1 MSRRKTLVETT
12 QQFAGVT
19 AAQDTTAFVD
29 QTAINVHDYSESI
42 TGPVTQ

>member
-19 AAQDTTAFVD
+19 AAQDTTSIVD
-29 QTAINVHDYSESI
+29 QTAINLHNFSESV